1 MADNE
6 LKALAQKSIDLA
18 EYLSKFLPRF
28 FCIKLDCT
36 CAIAREMTNH
46 SKATYSSIESVLKDL
61 RQASA
66 SAESRTVKYARGL
79 DPASQTQISS
89 GFGFQKYV
97 EYEKEIEI
105 LAASV
110 DQAVEAAISFIAET
124 GNKPAA
130 DKKRG
135 SETVSDKQKDDI
147 FSLASR
153 IDDICG
159 QMHDS
164 ILLLGVLDEDTEK
177 DAQMTDSTRAVYSIQ
192 RYPTRMAILRT
203 VEREIQQSHSELAKA
218 SEALYSVAN

>member
-6 LKALAQKSIDLA
+6 LKSLVLKSTDRA
-18 EYLSKFLPRF
+18 ESLSKLLPRF

-36 CAIAREMTNH
+36 CAMVRGMANN
-46 SKATYSSIESVLKDL
+46 SKVTYSSIEAALKEL
-61 RQASA
+61 RQASN

-79 DPASQTQISS
+79 DLVSQAQISS

-110 DQAVEAAISFIAET
+110 AKDIEAAISFIAENR
-124 GNKPAA
+124 NKPTA
-130 DKKRG
+130 DKRKG
-135 SETVSDKQKDDI
+135 TVIVSDKQKDDI

-159 QMHDS
+159 QIHDS

-177 DAQMTDSTRAVYSIQ
+177 DTQMVDSTRAIYSIQ
-192 RYPTRMAILRT
+192 RYPTRMAILRI

-218 SEALYSVAN
+218 SEALYSAAN